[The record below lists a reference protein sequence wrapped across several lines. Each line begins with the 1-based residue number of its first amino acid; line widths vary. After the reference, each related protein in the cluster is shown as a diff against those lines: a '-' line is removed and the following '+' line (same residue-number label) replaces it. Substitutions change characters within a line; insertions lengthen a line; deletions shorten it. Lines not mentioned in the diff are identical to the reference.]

1 MHFKRE
7 LFDFRPLK
15 LDYTEFDHNLGTDEI
30 KNKVTQTL
38 LISVESLQVECKQ

>member
-7 LFDFRPLK
+7 LFDFRTLK
-15 LDYTEFDHNLGTDEI
+15 LDYTEFDHNEI

-38 LISVESLQVECKQ
+38 LISVESLQVDCKQ